1 MTTSAMPPDVSG
13 FGRVTQIAWVTDDL
27 DATEAMLSA
36 VFGGKKW
43 TRIPDVHFG
52 PETCTYR
59 GAPADFTATIA
70 LSYLDDMQ
78 LELILPVSGTS
89 IYTEFLERN
98 SAGLHHVCVE
108 PPDLDVALDHATS
121 QGMEVVQDGVMPGGM
136 RFAYLSAPAAALPYM
151 ELVFVPPEIRA
162 FYDYIKNEQ
171 A

>member
-13 FGRVTQIAWVTDDL
+13 FGGVTQIAWVTDDL
-27 DATEAMLSA
+27 DATEGMLST
-36 VFGGKKW
+36 VFGVKKW

-52 PETCTYR
+52 PDTCTYR

-78 LELILPVSGTS
+78 LELILPVSGMS
-89 IYTEFLERN
+89 IYTEFLDRHP
-98 SAGLHHVCVE
+98 AGLHHVCME
-108 PPDLDVALDHATS
+108 PPDLDAALAHATAR
-121 QGMEVVQDGVMPGGM
+121 GMEVVQDGVMPGGM

-151 ELVFVPPEIRA
+151 ELAFVPPEIRA
-162 FYDYIKNEQ
+162 FYDYIKSEQ